1 MHVTSSASASD
12 GEEHAR
18 TNLRMR
24 VVEDQ
29 TDVLLLESK
38 LVYGAYPEFDNVA
51 RGWREWKV
59 QLKMNVLK
67 AYKKDDEDS
76 KQ

>member
-51 RGWREWKV
+51 RG
-59 QLKMNVLK
+59 
-67 AYKKDDEDS
+67 
-76 KQ
+76 